1 MNNFFSMDSAQETAR
16 TAQVWIRRHRV
27 LVFFVF
33 IILACSIGLSAYG
46 MNTKGRVLP
55 GSLLGGVPI
64 GDLTSAELEQVLNDL
79 VARRSEE
86 GIEVT
91 VQTNSGTPK
100 TFTILPEMQEDGS
113 AWALFTLDVPAEV
126 AHLTGTDNSWFSIP
140 RGFVALRQRFF
151 DVPVV
156 LQTGVVY
163 EEVIALSYPE
173 ALATLESEVRN
184 ARIDTIKKEKD
195 ETYTYTI
202 VPEQQGRRVPIGSL
216 VADVTSD
223 LSTLSPFTAAVVLET
238 VEPTVQQSDVEKL
251 NKEFGYIFAGG
262 PIVLMHTDPNKK
274 RDIEFTLYPE
284 RLSQLLAVDMTRQP
298 PVYLSS
304 DAFAEYIADVV
315 SPSVD
320 IAASDARFRIGV
332 DNKVEEFLSA
342 KTGVTTDVT
351 STIAAVEQVLAARL
365 SQTEAS
371 STVQIVTTAVEP
383 SIATGSVNDLGI
395 KEILGVGYSSY
406 KGSPTNRIKNVRFA
420 VKEKLNGMLI
430 PPGETFSMVKALEP
444 FTIEGGYLSELVIKG
459 NEIKPEVGGGLCQ
472 VGSTMFRAAMNAGMP
487 IVERRNHSLVIS
499 YYNDH
504 RNGKPGVDATI
515 YDPAPDF
522 KFKNDTEHHI
532 LITTE
537 MNESTSELWF
547 TLWGTSDGRKAYYTE
562 PTVDTWIP
570 YGPDILTETTKLAPG
585 EKSCQ
590 TPHSGA
596 VARFT
601 YVREMPGVEKEERE
615 FVSHY
620 RALPRIC
627 LVGVAELSSETDAP
641 VEGDDGGS
649 GEVPEEI
656 PAEAPETPVP
666 AEVE

>member
-1 MNNFFSMDSAQETAR
+1 MNNFFSMDATQEVVHTAR
-16 TAQVWIRRHRV
+16 TWVQRHGV
-27 LVFFVF
+27 LIFFIFMV
-33 IILACSIGLSAYG
+33 LSGGIGLSVYG
-46 MNTKGRVLP
+46 ASTKGRVLP
-55 GSLLGGVPI
+55 GSLLGSVPI

-91 VQTNSGTPK
+91 VETNSGTPK

-113 AWALFTLDVPAEV
+113 VRALFTVDIPAEV
-126 AHLTGTDNSWFSIP
+126 ARLTGTDNSWWSIP
-140 RGFVALRQRFF
+140 RGFTALRQRFF
-151 DVPVV
+151 DVPVT
-156 LQTGVVY
+156 LHTGVVY
-163 EEVIALSYPE
+163 EEAIATSYPE
-173 ALATLESEVRN
+173 PLALLESEVRN
-184 ARIDTIKKEKD
+184 AQIDTIKKEKD
-195 ETYTYTI
+195 GSYTYTI
-202 VPEQQGRRVPIGSL
+202 IPEQQGRRVPIGSL
-216 VADVTSD
+216 VTDVTGD
-223 LSTLSPFTAAVVLET
+223 LSTLSPFTATVVLET

-251 NKEFGYIFAGG
+251 SKEFGYIFAGG
-262 PIVLMHTDPNKK
+262 PIVLTHTDPNKK

-284 RLSQLLAVDMTRQP
+284 RLSQLLAVDMTKQP
-298 PVYLSS
+298 PVHLAS
-304 DAFAEYIADVV
+304 DAFAEYISDVV

-320 IAASDARFRIGV
+320 IAASDARFRIGA

-351 STIAAVEQVLAARL
+351 STIAAVEKVLAARL
-365 SQTEAS
+365 SQIDTS

-472 VGSTMFRAAMNAGMP
+472 VGSTMFRAAMNSGLP
-487 IVERRNHSLVIS
+487 IIERRNHSLVIS

-522 KFKNDTEHHI
+522 KFKNDTNHHI

-537 MNESTSELWF
+537 MNETTQELWF

-570 YGPDILTETTKLAPG
+570 YGPDILTETTKLPPG

-590 TPHSGA
+590 SPHSGA

-601 YVREMPGVEKEERE
+601 YVREMPGMEKEERE

-627 LVGVAELSSETDAP
+627 LVGVAELSSEVDVP

-649 GEVPEEI
+649 GEVPAEI
-656 PAEAPETPVP
+656 PVETVEIPVP

>member
-1 MNNFFSMDSAQETAR
+1 MDEEQITIPM
-16 TAQVWIRRHRV
+16 THTWIRRHRV
-27 LVFFVF
+27 AVFFVF
-33 IILACSIGLSAYG
+33 ITLATCISLSVYG
-46 MNTKGRVLP
+46 MSTKGRVLP

-64 GDLTSAELEQVLNDL
+64 GNLNSEELEQVFNDL

-86 GIEVT
+86 GIDIT

-100 TFTILPEMQEDGS
+100 TFTILPDMQDDGS
-113 AWALFTLDVPAEV
+113 VQLFFTVDVPTEIAR
-126 AHLTGTDNSWFSIP
+126 LTGTDNSWFSIP
-140 RGFVALRQRFF
+140 RGLTALRQHFF
-151 DVPVV
+151 DVPVT

-163 EEVIALSYPE
+163 EQAIVDSYPE
-173 ALATLESEVRN
+173 ALQAFETDVRN
-184 ARIDTIKKEKD
+184 AQIDTIKKEKD
-195 ETYTYTI
+195 GSYTYTI
-202 VPEQQGRRVPIGSL
+202 ISEQQGRRIPVDTL
-216 VADVTSD
+216 VLEVASD
-223 LSTLSPFTAAVVLET
+223 LATLSPFSASVVLET
-238 VEPTVQQSDVEKL
+238 VEPTVRQSDVEKL
-251 NKEFGYIFAGG
+251 SKEFGYIFAGG
-262 PIVLMHTDPNKK
+262 PIVLTHTDPNKK

-284 RLSQLLAVDMTRQP
+284 RLSQLLAVDMTKQP
-298 PVYLSS
+298 PIHLS
-304 DAFAEYIADVV
+304 DKVFAQYIADVV

-320 IAASDARFRIGV
+320 IAPSDARFRIGS
-332 DNKVEEFLSA
+332 DNKVEEFLGA

-351 STIAAVEQVLAARL
+351 STIAAVEHVLNARL
-365 SQTEAS
+365 SQTNTS
-371 STVQIVTTAVEP
+371 STVPIVTTVVEP

-420 VKEKLNGMLI
+420 VKEKLNGILI
-430 PPGETFSMVKALEP
+430 PPGETFSMIKALEP

-472 VGSTMFRAAMNAGMP
+472 VGSTMFRAAMNSGLP

-522 KFKNDTEHHI
+522 KFQNDTGHHI
-532 LITTE
+532 LVTTE
-537 MNESTSELWF
+537 INESTQELWF

-590 TPHSGA
+590 SPHSGA

-601 YVREMPGVEKEERE
+601 YVRQLPGQEKEERE

-627 LVGVAELSSETDAP
+627 LVGVSELSSETQTPP
-641 VEGDDGGS
+641 VADDGGS
-649 GEVPEEI
+649 GET
-656 PAEAPETPVP
+656 ASGETPVQTEEP
-666 AEVE
+666 SAPVIVE

>member
-1 MNNFFSMDSAQETAR
+1 MSNFFSMDSTQETTHA
-16 TAQVWIRRHRV
+16 AQVWVRRHWMSV
-27 LVFFVF
+27 LFVC
-33 IILACSIGLSAYG
+33 IVLGSVVGLSVYG
-46 MNTKGRVLP
+46 ASTKGRVLP
-55 GSLLGGVPI
+55 GSLLGSVPI
-64 GDLTSAELEQVLNDL
+64 GDLSSTELEQVLNDL
-79 VARRSEE
+79 VARRNEE
-86 GIEVT
+86 GVDVT
-91 VQTNSGTPK
+91 VETNSGTPK

-113 AWALFTLDVPAEV
+113 VRALFTLDVPTEV
-126 AHLTGTDNSWFSIP
+126 ARLTGTDSSWFSIP

-163 EEVIALSYPE
+163 EEAIVASYPE
-173 ALATLESEVRN
+173 SLVALESEVRN
-184 ARIDTIKKEKD
+184 ARIDTIKKEND
-195 ETYTYTI
+195 GSYTYTI
-202 VPEQQGRRVPIGSL
+202 IPEQQGRRVPVDAL
-216 VADVTSD
+216 VSDISDD
-223 LSTLSPFTAAVVLET
+223 LSTLSPFTTTVVLET
-238 VEPTVQQSDVEKL
+238 VEPTVKQSDVEKMS
-251 NKEFGYIFAGG
+251 KEFGYIFTAG
-262 PIVLMHTDPNKK
+262 PIVLTHTDPNKK
-274 RDIEFTLYPE
+274 RDIQFTLYPE

-320 IAASDARFRIGV
+320 IAASDARFRIGA

-351 STIAAVEQVLAARL
+351 STIAAVEQVLVARL
-365 SQTEAS
+365 NQTDAS

-430 PPGETFSMVKALEP
+430 PPGETFSMIKSLEP

-472 VGSTMFRAAMNAGMP
+472 VGSTMFRAAMNSGLP

-522 KFKNDTEHHI
+522 KFKNDTGHHI

-537 MNESTSELWF
+537 MNETTQELWF

-590 TPHSGA
+590 SPHTGA

-601 YVREMPGVEKEERE
+601 YVREMPGMEKEERE

-627 LVGVAELSSETDAP
+627 LVGVAQLSSETDVPA
-641 VEGDDGGS
+641 EGDDGES
-649 GEVPEEI
+649 GEVPT
-656 PAEAPETPVP
+656 ETPVETVEIPVP
-666 AEVE
+666 ADGE